1 MVKDYPEG
9 GDFSRLGWQGRVEYV
24 GDIFK
29 ALFFARPRFE
39 EVSMSEPHF
48 EHEYSHY
55 QETIKLIDLLEAEG
69 LTEHA
74 ATISAVLATGEV
86 GPKAL
91 PDLKPTIIQILHK
104 GGISDLHVIG
114 QAKKVLKHLTLS
126 EMV

>member
-1 MVKDYPEG
+1 
-9 GDFSRLGWQGRVEYV
+9 
-24 GDIFK
+24 
-29 ALFFARPRFE
+29 
-39 EVSMSEPHF
+39 MSEPHF

-74 ATISAVLATGEV
+74 AAIRAVLETGDV

-91 PDLKPTIIQILHK
+91 PELKPVILQILHK

-114 QAKKVLKHLTLS
+114 QAKKLLKHLTVNQ
-126 EMV
+126 MT